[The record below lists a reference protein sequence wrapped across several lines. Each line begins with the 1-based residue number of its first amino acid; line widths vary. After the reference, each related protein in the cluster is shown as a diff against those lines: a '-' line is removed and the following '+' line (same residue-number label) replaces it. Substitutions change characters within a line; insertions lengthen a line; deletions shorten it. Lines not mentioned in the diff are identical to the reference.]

1 MHHPLLLWSR
11 IAIVLALLAVA
22 LPTHASE
29 LDRCLAAQGLPRV
42 ARALGPDGAPAYA
55 LVAAEEG
62 GEPRA
67 LSPLA
72 PLDTP
77 LAEVFDLAAS
87 RTGGAGE
94 VWELARDQARSRLC
108 PPVGVAQADLDADRA
123 VIVAAGLN
131 YAAHAEEAG
140 GGEVFVFPKPSSP
153 TSPYLGVAPP
163 TGVTLLDWE
172 VELGL
177 VLLEDVRLDAL
188 PDGEGLLSRA
198 AFFVANDISDRE
210 PIIREK
216 ALTGPGT
223 GFVRAKGQ
231 PGFLPLGPWMVR
243 GTELGAALFACGAEG
258 MGLRLDVDEGA
269 GPTRRQEATTER
281 MILEPSELIARI
293 ASQVAESGPATTM
306 PRMLN
311 GEPRNDPLALA
322 AAGGGHHWPAGTI
335 VLTGTPD
342 GVALQAPDAL
352 PVLLRGLLRLRGPL
366 EQFRV
371 EEVERAARGEPGG
384 YLEAGDVVWATIDGL
399 GTQRFPIL
407 PAGSPQPADPCG
419 GR

>member
-1 MHHPLLLWSR
+1 MHHPLLLLSR
-11 IAIVLALLAVA
+11 IAIALSSLAVT
-22 LPTHASE
+22 LPAHASE

-42 ARALGPDGAPAYA
+42 ARALGPDGAPTYA
-55 LVAAEEG
+55 LVTAEED

-72 PLDTP
+72 PIDTP

-87 RTGGAGE
+87 RAGVTGE
-94 VWELARDQARSRLC
+94 VWELTKDEARSRIC
-108 PPVGVAQADLDADRA
+108 PPVGVAQADLDEDRA

-140 GGEVFVFPKPSSP
+140 GGDVFVFPKPSSP

-163 TGVTLLDWE
+163 AGVTLLDWE
-172 VELGL
+172 IELGL
-177 VLLEDVRLDAL
+177 VLLQDVRLDAL
-188 PDGEGLLSRA
+188 PDDEGLLSRA
-198 AFFVANDISDRE
+198 AFFVANDVSDRE

-216 ALTGPGT
+216 SLTGPST
-223 GFVRAKGQ
+223 GFVTAKGQ

-258 MGLRLDVDEGA
+258 MGLRLDVDEGG

-281 MILEPSELIARI
+281 MILGPPELIARI
-293 ASQVAESGPATTM
+293 ASQVAETGPTTPM
-306 PRMLN
+306 PRILN
-311 GEPRNDPLALA
+311 GEPRHDPLVLPAE
-322 AAGGGHHWPAGTI
+322 GSGHHWPAGTI
-335 VLTGTPD
+335 VLTGTPG
-342 GVALQAPDAL
+342 GVALQAPDVL

-366 EQFRV
+366 QQFLV
-371 EEVERAARGEPGG
+371 EESERAARGEPGG
-384 YLEAGDVVWATIDGL
+384 YLEAGDVVHVTIDGL

-419 GR
+419 RT